1 MNLPDHYVALM
12 IGNSR
17 LHWAWFRGDTLQ
29 QAWDTQHFSAPEVES
44 IIQQWTSGFLPT
56 TIFGEPFALGYSSNQ
71 YLPLYI
77 ASVIPEQ
84 TLLWQPYPAAHVIT
98 LENVPLLGTYPTLGI
113 DRALAV
119 LGAGETYHYPVLV
132 IDGGTA
138 LTLTGVDDHRH
149 LVGGA
154 ILPGLKL
161 QLESLAQNTA
171 ALPSISLKGQLPKR
185 WAVDTF
191 TAIESGVIYTLLA
204 GIREFIGDWL
214 QRFPKSLIA
223 LTGGDSGL
231 LLNYLQIYCPNAYPH
246 LVTNRNLIFEGI
258 KSVANTEL
266 SSIMSF

>member
-17 LHWAWFRGDTLQ
+17 LHWAWFIGDTLQ
-29 QAWDTQHFSAPEVES
+29 EAWDTQHFPAAAVQS
-44 IIQQWTSGFLPT
+44 IIQQWTSGLLPT
-56 TIFGEPFALGYSSNQ
+56 TIFGELFVSGYSFNQ

-84 TLLWQPYPAAHVIT
+84 TLLWQTYPVAQVIT
-98 LENVPLLGTYPTLGI
+98 LADVPLLGIYPTLGI

-119 LGAGETYHYPVLV
+119 FGAGETYHYPVLV

-138 LTLTGVDDHRH
+138 LTFTGVDHHRH

-161 QLESLAQNTA
+161 QLDSLAQNTA
-171 ALPSISLKGQLPKR
+171 ALPSISLKRQLPNR
-185 WAVDTF
+185 WAVDTL

-214 QRFPKSLIA
+214 QRFPSSLIV
-223 LTGGDSGL
+223 LTGGDAGL
-231 LLNYLQIYCPNAYPH
+231 LLDYINVHYSQLHPH
-246 LVTNRNLIFEGI
+246 LVVDQYLIFEGI
-258 KSVANTEL
+258 KSLAITDIL
-266 SSIMSF
+266 SG